1 MHSGG
6 EESLESAL
14 RSTRYEMLGTDDVVR
29 HVGVDEIQRRVE
41 DQDARS
47 RERSHRYR
55 RDRRSIP
62 RARWL
67 RGMTVGIVCVGALAA
82 CGKDR
87 VSAVGNGPKTTVM
100 VPVQSKSPQT
110 PVDVTV
116 GQSVRTS
123 QGNVITLYQFV
134 SPAAYAEAGYV
145 IGAADIGVCASPGS
159 TVVTQGPGV
168 VVRAGISPEFFSVQL
183 EDGTVQ
189 EAQVPGVKDPV
200 LPQELLQPGQCARGW
215 VTFHMPEQ
223 KKAGYV
229 LFRSL
234 SVIRWRVA

>member
-6 EESLESAL
+6 EERVDSAQ
-14 RSTRYEMLGTDDVVR
+14 RSARHKVLSTDDVPG
-29 HVGVDEIQRRVE
+29 HVGIDEVQGRVD
-41 DQDARS
+41 DQDAPS
-47 RERSHRYR
+47 CDRSHPYR
-55 RDRRSIP
+55 QDRRTVP

-67 RGMTVGIVCVGALAA
+67 RGVTVGILCACALAA

-87 VSAVGNGPKTTVM
+87 VTAANNAPKTTVM

-110 PVDVTV
+110 PVDVVV
-116 GQSVRTS
+116 GQSVRTN

-145 IGAADIGVCASPGS
+145 IGAADVGVCASSGS

-183 EDGTVQ
+183 DDGTVQ
-189 EAQVPGVKDPV
+189 EAQVPSVKDPA